1 MKNVVTYLRCST
13 SYQLDAHSIDN
24 QRMRIKH
31 YCQLHDLIISAE
43 IVDES
48 VSGKNSN
55 REGYM
60 RLMEIIERNGCDG
73 VVVYSLSRFSRNV
86 MDTLTS
92 IERMNKKGISFYSI
106 TESIDTSSANGRFFL
121 TILSSLS
128 QLERELTSA
137 RVKDVLNGLKI
148 TNKPY
153 SNDLYGFD
161 KVKGQLVENDRE
173 QRMIRKIVRMN
184 KAGYSFTNIANYL
197 NEKGYKTKRGGK
209 MFYYST
215 VESIIKSKAA

>member
-1 MKNVVTYLRCST
+1 MKRIVTYLRCST
-13 SYQLDAHSIDN
+13 SHQLDGHSIHN

-31 YCQLHDLIISAE
+31 YCELHGLNISAE

-60 RLMEIIERNGCDG
+60 RLMEMIEGNDCDG

-92 IERMNKKGISFYSI
+92 IEKMNQKGISFYSI

-137 RVKDVLNGLKI
+137 RVKDVLNGLKAS
-148 TNKPY
+148 KKAY

-161 KVKGQLVENDRE
+161 KIGGELVENERE
-173 QRMIRKIVRMN
+173 QRMMRKVVRMN
-184 KAGYSFTNIANYL
+184 KSGHSYTSIANFL

-209 MFYYST
+209 RFYYST
-215 VESIIKSKAA
+215 VESIIKSMAA